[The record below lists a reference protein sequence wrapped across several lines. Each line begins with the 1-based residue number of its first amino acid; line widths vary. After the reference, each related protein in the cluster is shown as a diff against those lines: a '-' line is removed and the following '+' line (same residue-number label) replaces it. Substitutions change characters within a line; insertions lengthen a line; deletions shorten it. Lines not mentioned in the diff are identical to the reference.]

1 MATSSIYLLPA
12 VPVVGGYLLGTYAW
26 PTAQRLGA
34 VRVRRP
40 AGAGALTVTLEVAG
54 VLGTAYPL
62 PATAAESEVTWTVAR
77 EVRAGAAVRWQVT
90 EYTEGAEPTG
100 LALMLEVTA
109 VVVARALTVR
119 WVQGAERLDLFTY
132 AAGTF
137 TAAVAALALGRAGFT
152 PVGGGLTITLAG
164 VEVLRGAGD
173 GTLYTAAVQAGAGV
187 ATEPRLEF
195 LVGGG
200 PIAWLSPTGL
210 TVPAAHQATP
220 AENPEQFWLGGVAL
234 NAQGVVAERFAPL

>member
-1 MATSSIYLLPA
+1 MPVCKTSGFAPFSMPSN
-12 VPVVGGYLLGTYAW
+12 VS
-26 PTAQRLGA
+26 
-34 VRVRRP
+34 
-40 AGAGALTVTLEVAG
+40 GALTVTLEVAG
-54 VLGTAYPL
+54 VLGTAYSL
-62 PATAAESEVTWTVAR
+62 PATAAESEVTWLVAR
-77 EVRAGAAVRWQVT
+77 EVCAGAAVRWQVT
-90 EYTEGAEPTG
+90 DYTEGAETTG

-109 VVVARALTVR
+109 VVARALTVR

-137 TAAVAALALGRAGFT
+137 TAPVAALALGRAGFT
-152 PVGGGLTITLAG
+152 PGGGGLTITLAG

-173 GTLYTAAVQAGAGV
+173 GTLYTPALQAGAGV
-187 ATEPRLEF
+187 ASEPRLEF

-200 PIAWLSPTGL
+200 PIAWLSPAGL